1 MKNLGLFITTLFIL
15 AGLIATQ
22 PVYAQKDKKDKGKK
36 ETKSNDKK
44 DKDKGKKGNKP
55 SKEEKKALKA
65 IKKNP
70 KAAKAQIDNLTNQLG
85 NARTTNMLLQEENNK
100 LKKQVDSLS
109 QLSAEIQ
116 RLRDEISQ
124 KDKVIQDKANEIAEL
139 KRTIP
144 AGRVYRVQIG
154 AFVKFKPSA
163 DPLFAQQFMSESK
176 DEMNRYTIGMFR
188 EEDNAELFR
197 QDIMKMGIK
206 DAWIVAYND
215 GIRDESFK
223 PKHGPAAP
231 RKKTA
236 NNSNTNVKKKDNV
249 VDFNNN
255 TDIFNT
261 EDKKKRMM

>member
-1 MKNLGLFITTLFIL
+1 MKNLGLFITTLWIL
-15 AGLIATQ
+15 AGLIAIQ
-22 PVYAQKDKKDKGKK
+22 PAYAQKDKKDKGKK
-36 ETKSNDKK
+36 DTKTTEK
-44 DKDKGKKGNKP
+44 KGKKGNKP

-116 RLRDEISQ
+116 RLRDEIAQ
-124 KDKVIQDKANEIAEL
+124 KDKVIQEKANELAEA

-154 AFVKFKPSA
+154 AFVKFKPGA
-163 DPLFAQQFMSESK
+163 DPLFAQTFMSESK

-188 EEDNAELFR
+188 EEDNAEVFR

-231 RKKTA
+231 KSKKTTY
-236 NNSNTNVKKKDNV
+236 NNNNTNIKKKDNV
-249 VDFNNN
+249 VDFNKN

>member
-1 MKNLGLFITTLFIL
+1 MRNLGLFITVLCIFL
-15 AGLIATQ
+15 GAVAVQ
-22 PVYAQKDKKDKGKK
+22 PVYAQKDKKKK
-36 ETKSNDKK
+36 ETKTSTQKDK
-44 DKDKGKKGNKP
+44 KDKGKKGNKP

-116 RLRDEISQ
+116 RLRDEIAQ

-163 DPLFAQQFMSESK
+163 DPLFAQTFMAESK

-231 RKKTA
+231 RGKKT
-236 NNSNTNVKKKDNV
+236 SKVNTPKKKDNV
-249 VDFNNN
+249 VEFNNN
-255 TDIFNT
+255 TDIFND
-261 EDKKKRMM
+261 ENKKKRMM

>member
-1 MKNLGLFITTLFIL
+1 MKNLGLFIVTFIM

-36 ETKSNDKK
+36 ETKSKK
-44 DKDKGKKGNKP
+44 DKP

-116 RLRDEISQ
+116 RLRDEIAQ

-144 AGRVYRVQIG
+144 PGRVYRVQIG

-163 DPLFAQQFMSESK
+163 DPLFAQHFMSESR

-197 QDIMKMGIK
+197 QDIIKMGIK

-215 GIRDESFK
+215 GIRDENYK

-231 RKKTA
+231 KSKKTSS
-236 NNSNTNVKKKDNV
+236 NNTNNKKKDV
-249 VDFNNN
+249 VDFNND
-255 TDIFNT
+255 TDIFKTDN
-261 EDKKKRMM
+261 KKKRMM

>member
-1 MKNLGLFITTLFIL
+1 MKNLGLIITAFWIA
-15 AGLIATQ
+15 AGLMITH

-36 ETKSNDKK
+36 ETKSSEK
-44 DKDKGKKGNKP
+44 KGKKDKP

-70 KAAKAQIDNLTNQLG
+70 RAAKAQIDNLTNQLG

-100 LKKQVDSLS
+100 LKKQIDSLS
-109 QLSAEIQ
+109 QLSSEIQ

-124 KDKVIQDKANEIAEL
+124 KDKVIQDKSNEIAEL

-144 AGRVYRVQIG
+144 PGRVYRVQIG
-154 AFVKFKPSA
+154 AFIKFKPSA
-163 DPLFAQQFMSESK
+163 DPLFAQHFMAESK

-215 GIRDESFK
+215 GIRDENYK

-231 RKKTA
+231 KNKKTTY
-236 NNSNTNVKKKDNV
+236 NNPGKKKEDV
-249 VDFNNN
+249 VEFNNN

-261 EDKKKRMM
+261 EKDKKKRMM